1 MALDVDVVEVVT
13 DQPVEVYPV
22 QPSVIEVVPQPDLYE
37 VVTVETIVI
46 DIEAP
51 PVTEVVVGI
60 PGPAGP
66 AGPGGGDEVAANDK
80 EVDFVGSDVI
90 YKGDA
95 APGSALSAPVW
106 RIKKVTFVGEDLS
119 EKYANGSA
127 LYDKVWNNRASYT
140 Y

>member
-66 AGPGGGDEVAANDK
+66 AGPGGGDEVATYSK
-80 EVDFVGSDVI
+80 ETDFVGDNVI
-90 YKGDA
+90 YIGEA
-95 APGSALSAPVW
+95 VPGATHDQAVW
-106 RIKKVTFVGEDLS
+106 RIHEITFLGEDS
-119 EKYANGSA
+119 SDRWANGTA
-127 LYDKVWNNRASYT
+127 AFDKVWNNRASYS